1 MARTPKEVTRR
12 PRRPG
17 PRGGTTGDRREAG
30 VAHILLIVAC
40 VVVLVLLI
48 VARPAGEKKGD
59 AKLTKVKVTSSVPA
73 GIADKYNQREQLLD
87 RGQRVYNK
95 YCVGCHG
102 ASGDGNGVAT
112 ERLIVKPRDFT
123 KGVYKF
129 RSTKQL
135 QLPLEAD
142 LHRTITQGLPGV
154 SMPGFPLM
162 PEADRTAVIQYIKA
176 FYSEWD
182 DKAKARQT
190 VHVPRA
196 PQDLNSPERVGRG
209 RVVYLAMQCG
219 KCHGT
224 DGAGSKASIAVVDDA
239 TLGPIKPRN
248 FTRSRFLGGDD
259 PEDIYRTFHTGLA
272 GAMPNFDESV
282 LVFVNAQT
290 ALGQKD
296 YFEEGEEA
304 KLKPFLDQMP
314 ADPAAIASLDDAK
327 KRELVERHS
336 WDLVSYIYS
345 LRQGGGKPTGAP
357 MAAKSTPVVQPKSD
371 EDEFK

>member
-1 MARTPKEVTRR
+1 MNRTPQQVERR
-12 PRRPG
+12 PRRPD
-17 PRGGTTGDRREAG
+17 PRGGSSSDRREAG
-30 VAHILLIVAC
+30 VVRVMLIVVC
-40 VVVLVLLI
+40 VIVLVLLV

-59 AKLTKVKVTSSVPA
+59 AKLTKVKITSSVPA
-73 GIADKYNQREQLLD
+73 GKADQYNQREQLLD
-87 RGQRVYNK
+87 RGQQVYNK

-102 ASGDGNGVAT
+102 ANGDGNGVAT
-112 ERLIVKPRDFT
+112 QRLIVKPRDFT

-142 LHRTITQGLPGV
+142 LHRTITRGLPGV

-176 FYSEWD
+176 FYSGWD
-182 DKAKARQT
+182 ENAPARQT

-219 KCHGT
+219 KCHGS
-224 DGAGSKASIAVVDDA
+224 DGAGSKASIAVVDDP

-272 GAMPNFDESV
+272 GAMPNFDEGV
-282 LVFVNAQT
+282 ILYVNAQT

-296 YFEEGEEA
+296 YFEQGEEA
-304 KLKPFLDQMP
+304 KLKPFLDQVP
-314 ADPAAIASLDDAK
+314 ADPAAIVALDDAK
-327 KRELVERHS
+327 KRELVERNS
-336 WDLVSYIYS
+336 WDLVSYILS

-357 MAAKSTPVVQPKSD
+357 MAPKPKPATS
-371 EDEFK
+371 EDEFGE